1 KGAVPH
7 RVSQAG
13 PRIRPIYSSIFQESD
28 EIPLGPLG
36 RGHYRADPADQ
47 ERVVVLLISPAPVT
61 VVAVLYADT
70 VLKAAGVDRIQAP
83 SLTATIGEKSVR
95 PPSCEDDETRVRRHE
110 IP

>member
-1 KGAVPH
+1 
-7 RVSQAG
+7 
-13 PRIRPIYSSIFQESD
+13 
-28 EIPLGPLG
+28 
-36 RGHYRADPADQ
+36 
-47 ERVVVLLISPAPVT
+47 VVVLLISPAPVT

-110 IP
+110 IPLDHEPADSWLLKKNIAEHVRMCKAYSHN